1 MSKERISDQIVIR
14 VRPSLRAR
22 LEQEAERAGIE
33 LSSLAR
39 LKLEREDHVQLPQ
52 REAA

>member
-1 MSKERISDQIVIR
+1 MEERMSDQIVIR
-14 VRPSLRAR
+14 VKPSVRAR
-22 LEQEAERAGIE
+22 LEQEAERVGLD

-39 LKLEREDHVQLPQ
+39 LKLDREDCAQSPQ